1 MMLSIRVNDCVINR
15 NGKKKKKTKTR
26 TGVCLFEKTGNKI
39 LVPDIR
45 FEMPIKHPAV
55 GYFVWSLG
63 INRVERCFDFSVSAF
78 VYK

>member
-1 MMLSIRVNDCVINR
+1 MIVSSTEMV
-15 NGKKKKKTKTR
+15 KKKTKTR
-26 TGVCLFEKTGNKI
+26 TGVWLFEKTGNKI